1 MTVPG
6 GEASPV
12 GPNGFVIASS
22 KNRQAGPESARLTAG
37 RA

>member
-22 KNRQAGPESARLTAG
+22 KNRQVGPMLHE
-37 RA
+37 